1 MMVSW
6 VPQNGFIGH
15 RGGRAM
21 RGSRRGAW
29 QRAPYPDTSRMVA
42 VRRKLP
48 PGANQRVG
56 ETRNSGDK
64 KNENNPQRFAQVR
77 SATWATTILSKPAS
91 AAAEFDFKLGVNT
104 PDTHPLTLRL
114 IEAAH
119 VIGAQSSGRLNV
131 TVFPNSQLGGDP
143 EMLSQLRAGGIELL
157 AAPSMTLSTLVPLSD
172 LPSVGF
178 AFASY
183 DQVWAAMDGGVGDVV
198 RDAIGKAG
206 IVPMKKIWD
215 NGFRQITLS
224 SSRQLN
230 SVEDLRGFKIRVP
243 VTALLTSLFSGLGAL
258 PSGIS
263 YSELYSALQTH
274 IVEGQENPLAQ
285 VSTGK
290 LYEVQ
295 KYCALSN
302 HCWSG
307 YWIVANRR
315 ALSSLPADLVDFVNT
330 HFDAAAIRERADLQE
345 MDRSLQAELAGK
357 GMTFNKP
364 DPVQF
369 RAALVKAGFYTQW
382 QKTYGA
388 EAWAQI
394 HVARLM
400 SARMDLAAQTNNRAP
415 SVVVTAAESS
425 E

>member
-1 MMVSW
+1 MKITRRDLLKSASAASAVTL
-6 VPQNGFIGH
+6 IG
-15 RGGRAM
+15 R
-21 RGSRRGAW
+21 
-29 QRAPYPDTSRMVA
+29 
-42 VRRKLP
+42 
-48 PGANQRVG
+48 
-56 ETRNSGDK
+56 
-64 KNENNPQRFAQVR
+64 
-77 SATWATTILSKPAS
+77 PAS
-91 AAAEFDFKLGVNT
+91 AAAEFEFKLGANT

-114 IEAAH
+114 IEAARA
-119 VIGAQSSGRLNV
+119 IGMQSSGRLNI

-157 AAPSMTLSTLVPLSD
+157 AAPSLTLSTLVPLSG

-178 AFASY
+178 AFQSY

-215 NGFRQITLS
+215 NGFRQITSS

-230 SVEDLRGFKIRVP
+230 GVEDLKGFKIRVP

-258 PSGIS
+258 PSSIS

-285 VSTGK
+285 VATGK

-315 ALSSLPADLVDFVNT
+315 ALAGLPADLLEIVNSQ
-330 HFDAAAIRERADLQE
+330 FDAFAIKERADLLD
-345 MDRSLQAELAGK
+345 MDRSLQADLTGR
-357 GMTFNKP
+357 GMIFNKP

-388 EAWAQI
+388 EAWA
-394 HVARLM
+394 RLEKYTGG
-400 SARMDLAAQTNNRAP
+400 LT
-415 SVVVTAAESS
+415 
-425 E
+425 

>member
-1 MMVSW
+1 MK
-6 VPQNGFIGH
+6 I
-15 RGGRAM
+15 
-21 RGSRRGAW
+21 
-29 QRAPYPDTSRMVA
+29 T
-42 VRRKLP
+42 RRKWL
-48 PGANQRVG
+48 GA
-56 ETRNSGDK
+56 
-64 KNENNPQRFAQVR
+64 A
-77 SATWATTILSKPAS
+77 SAAWVSSVLSKPAS
-91 AAAEFDFKLGVNT
+91 AAAEFEFKLGVNT

-114 IEAAH
+114 TEAAH
-119 VIGAQSSGRLNV
+119 AIGAQSSGRLNV

-143 EMLSQLRAGGIELL
+143 EMLSQLRAGGIDLL
-157 AAPSMTLSTLVPLSD
+157 AAPSMTLSTLVPLSG
-172 LPSVGF
+172 LPSIGF
-178 AFASY
+178 AFQSY

-215 NGFRQITLS
+215 NGFRQITSS

-230 SVEDLRGFKIRVP
+230 SVEDLKGFKIRVP

-258 PSGIS
+258 PSSIS

-285 VSTGK
+285 VATGK

-307 YWIVANRR
+307 YWIIGNRR
-315 ALSSLPADLVDFVNT
+315 ALAGLPPDLLEIVNS
-330 HFDAAAIRERADLQE
+330 HFDAAADKERADLLE
-345 MDRSLQAELAGK
+345 MDRSLQADLAGK

-369 RAALVKAGFYTQW
+369 RAALVKAGFYGQW
-382 QKTYGA
+382 QKAYGN
-388 EAWAQI
+388 EAWAKLEQYTG
-394 HVARLM
+394 RL
-400 SARMDLAAQTNNRAP
+400 T
-415 SVVVTAAESS
+415 
-425 E
+425 